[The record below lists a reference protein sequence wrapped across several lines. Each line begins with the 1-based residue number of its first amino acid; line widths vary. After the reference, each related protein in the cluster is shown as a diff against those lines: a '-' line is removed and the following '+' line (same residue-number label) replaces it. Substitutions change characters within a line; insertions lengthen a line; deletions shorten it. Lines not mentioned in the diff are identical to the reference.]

1 MSGGGNII
9 LQCCVLYLLG
19 VFREMYT
26 CTTMDCFVL
35 IGGSVRGGNIY
46 TCNTVMVC
54 FVLGGRVWG
63 GYTKYYYGVFL
74 LGGSVWGG
82 YVPVRRALCVPP
94 LQPHGAELGEERSGG
109 QAQLCGCL

>member
-1 MSGGGNII
+1 MGKKYNS
-9 LQCCVLYLLG
+9 
-19 VFREMYT
+19 

-46 TCNTVMVC
+46 TCNTVIVC

-63 GYTKYYYGVFL
+63 GYIKYYYGVFL
-74 LGGSVWGG
+74 LGGSVWRG

-94 LQPHGAELGEERSGG
+94 LQPHGAELGEEQSGG